1 VPSYLGTVSR
11 RRFLKGAAAG
21 AGAAA
26 LIACGGGGDGGSGL
40 EDVGD
45 PRAPGSVWFK
55 ANDWKLPD
63 ETKEAVKGGVYRGA
77 VSADQAGHFDAITL
91 MSSQVPIALHLQEL
105 LMARTRGPGIE
116 PGSTQYLNPSGALA
130 ESWEIA
136 PDGLSITYNMRQGVK
151 WHPTAPVNGRV
162 MDMDDWRTSQ
172 ERHLA
177 SGVYRQAINDILDK
191 VEFPDAR
198 RMVWRLKAPFAP
210 IFDRIYHNKFAFPIQ
225 PKELNANPTL
235 AEATPM
241 GTGFKI
247 LDKYQ
252 PAIGYEFRKNPDYWG
267 GEAFIDRWVVPII
280 PEYSN
285 RYAQFA
291 NQRITDFTPT
301 ARDVLLMH
309 RDAPGAV
316 IVAEPIPDNYAS
328 RMRFGKIS
336 PEAQAWADPRV
347 RVAMRKSIDWRGIAK
362 FLSNSEEFERN
373 GIPVEMAHMTH
384 LPRNLNYWLDPE
396 KGELGALSSNYI
408 YDVAEAKKLT
418 AAAGHNSAIPLPY
431 YVALSNGEIP
441 EENLVVM
448 DSMQASG
455 VFNLQ
460 VERVPTAAEHNRYRI
475 QGLYDGLIPQSS
487 QDDDADYFVMRD
499 YHTAGRPA
507 PDRQAFPDPRI
518 DALGDAQR
526 KELDIA
532 KRNQILKDFQ
542 ILLAELMPAIP
553 GRDQFTTF
561 AFRWPW
567 VHNLAFGD
575 NGGSPA
581 EGQPVLGGWKQWL
594 DPEMPGRNTGGL

>member
-1 VPSYLGTVSR
+1 
-11 RRFLKGAAAG
+11 
-21 AGAAA
+21 
-26 LIACGGGGDGGSGL
+26 
-40 EDVGD
+40 
-45 PRAPGSVWFK
+45 
-55 ANDWKLPD
+55 
-63 ETKEAVKGGVYRGA
+63 
-77 VSADQAGHFDAITL
+77 
-91 MSSQVPIALHLQEL
+91 
-105 LMARTRGPGIE
+105 
-116 PGSTQYLNPSGALA
+116 
-130 ESWEIA
+130 
-136 PDGLSITYNMRQGVK
+136 
-151 WHPTAPVNGRV
+151 

-177 SGVYRQAINDILDK
+177 SGVYKAAINDILDK

-198 RMVWRLKAPFAP
+198 RMVWKLKAPFAP
-210 IFDRIYHNKFAFPIQ
+210 IFDRIYHDKFAYPIQ

-241 GTGFKI
+241 GTGYKI

-252 PAIGYEFRKNPDYWG
+252 PAIGWELRKNPDYWG
-267 GEAFIDRWVVPII
+267 GEPFIDRWVVPII

-285 RYAQFA
+285 RYAQFV
-291 NQRITDFTPT
+291 NQRITDFTTT

-316 IVAEPIPDNYAS
+316 IVADPIPDNYAS

-336 PEAQAWADPRV
+336 PEKQPWADPRV
-347 RVAMRKSIDWRGIAK
+347 RVAMRRSIDFASIGA
-362 FLSNSEEFERN
+362 FLSNKAEFERN
-373 GIPVEMAHMTH
+373 GIAVEMTPMTH
-384 LPRNLNYWLDPE
+384 LPQGAGYWLNPE
-396 KGELGALSSNYI
+396 KGELGALSANYL

-418 AAAGHNSAIPLPY
+418 AAAGFTSAIPLPY

-455 VFNLQ
+455 VFNLD
-460 VERVPTAAEHNRYRI
+460 VIRVPTAAEHNKYRI

-487 QDDDADYFVMRD
+487 SSDDADYFVMRD
-499 YHTAGRPA
+499 YHTSGRPA

-532 KRNQILKDFQ
+532 KRNEILKDFQ
-542 ILLAELMPAIP
+542 RLLAELMPAVP
-553 GRDQFTTF
+553 GRHQFTTF
-561 AFRWPW
+561 SFRWPW
-567 VHNLAFGD
+567 VHNLAYGN

-581 EGQPVLGGWKQWL
+581 DGQPILGGHKHWL
-594 DPEMPGRNTGGL
+594 DPEMPGRNSGSL

>member
-1 VPSYLGTVSR
+1 VPRYLGTVSR

-26 LIACGGGGDGGSGL
+26 LIACGGGGDGGSAL

-45 PRAPGSVWFK
+45 PRAPGSVWFA

-63 ETKEAVKGGVYRGA
+63 ETKQAVKGGVFRG
-77 VSADQAGHFDAITL
+77 SRNEDQSGHFDAIML
-91 MSSQVPIALHLQEL
+91 MSSQVPVSLHLQEL
-105 LMARTRGPGIE
+105 LMGRNRGPGIE
-116 PGSTQYLNPSGALA
+116 PGSPAASNPSGALS
-130 ESWEIA
+130 ESWEISS
-136 PDGLSITYNMRQGVK
+136 DGLSITFNMRQGVK
-151 WHPTAPVNGRV
+151 WHPVAPVNGRV

-177 SGVYRQAINDILDK
+177 GGVYRQAINDILDK
-191 VEFPDAR
+191 VEFPDSR
-198 RMVWRLKAPFAP
+198 RMVWKLKAPFAP
-210 IFDRIYHNKFAFPIQ
+210 IFDRIYHDKFAFPIQ

-235 AEATPM
+235 AEATAM
-241 GTGFKI
+241 GTGYKI

-252 PAIGYEFRKNPDYWG
+252 PAIGFEFRKNPDYWG
-267 GEAFIDRWVVPII
+267 GEPFIDRWVVPII

-285 RYAQFA
+285 RYAQFV

-316 IVAEPIPDNYAS
+316 IVADPIPDNYAS

-336 PEAQAWADPRV
+336 PEVQAWADPRV
-347 RVAMRKSIDWRGIAK
+347 RVAMRRSIDFAGIGS
-362 FLSNSEEFERN
+362 FLSNKAEFERN
-373 GIPVEMAHMTH
+373 GIPVEMAAMTH
-384 LPRNLNYWLDPE
+384 LPRNPANWLDPE
-396 KGELGALSSNYI
+396 KGELGALSGNYI

-418 AAAGHNSAIPLPY
+418 AAAGHTSAIPLPY

-487 QDDDADYFVMRD
+487 QNDDADYFIMRD

-507 PDRQAFPDPRI
+507 PDRQAYPDPRI

-526 KELDIA
+526 KELDLE
-532 KRNQILKDFQ
+532 KRSQILKDFQ
-542 ILLAELMPAIP
+542 MLAAELMPAIP
-553 GRDQFTTF
+553 GRHQFTTF

-567 VHNLAFGD
+567 VHNLAFGG
-575 NGGSPA
+575 NGGSPTD
-581 EGQPVLGGWKQWL
+581 GQPILGGHLQWL